1 MKASRPPVLASWLLK
16 HLVPNEILAGDL
28 LEEFGER
35 GSGWY
40 WRQVLAA
47 IIVGFFEE
55 LRGRWRAVL
64 FALVFFIVAPL
75 RYIWGVLQ
83 FRSLLHFGG
92 RLQWPVSLIS
102 EIAVNTLFNA
112 IILVVAIGVYLVVVR
127 DSHPRKLTHAFVTGL
142 SVVALSISGIFCASA
157 LLPFRLLFVF
167 PFIAY
172 LPLLLGLLAS
182 VWIVAPNV
190 ARTDSKSLPAKN
202 GSNS

>member
-28 LEEFGER
+28 LEQFGER

-47 IIVGFFEE
+47 IMVGFFEE
-55 LRGRWRAVL
+55 LRVRWRAVL
-64 FALVFFIVAPL
+64 FALVFFIATPL
-75 RYIWGVLQ
+75 RSIWGVLQ

-92 RLQWPVSLIS
+92 RLPWPVSLIS

-127 DSHPRKLTHAFVTGL
+127 DSHPRKLTHALVTGL
-142 SVVALSISGIFCASA
+142 SVVALSISGILCASA
-157 LLPFRLLFVF
+157 LIPFRLLFVF
-167 PFIAY
+167 FP
-172 LPLLLGLLAS
+172 
-182 VWIVAPNV
+182 
-190 ARTDSKSLPAKN
+190 
-202 GSNS
+202 